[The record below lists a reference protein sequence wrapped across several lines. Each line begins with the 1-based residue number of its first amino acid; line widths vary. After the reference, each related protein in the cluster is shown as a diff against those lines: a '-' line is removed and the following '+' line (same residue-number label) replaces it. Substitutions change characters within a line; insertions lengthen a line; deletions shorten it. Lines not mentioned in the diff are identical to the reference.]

1 MPGVKHIFGI
11 WALFFWGSFTSP
23 NQLFHPLT
31 PDSAFKSKQKAAC
44 LLLNEKHP
52 APQIPT

>member
-11 WALFFWGSFTSP
+11 WALFFGGSFTSP